1 MNLLDEARLEINE
14 IDEEMAQLFVRR
26 MKAVEYVAAYK
37 KENQMPIFDPVR
49 EKQVIERNAQRL
61 ENQSLRPYYI
71 DFLKNAMRVSRAYQ
85 QKMLESGEICARALR
100 MELGEESYDILMERG
115 ILHRAGELLNL
126 NRRVLIVTDNGV
138 PSQYAITLAAQCKE
152 PVIVTLPQGEGSKN
166 AENLQKLWKTMLTH
180 HFTRTDCVVAVGGGV
195 IGDMA
200 GFCAAT
206 YMRGVDFYN
215 IPTTLLSQV
224 DSSIGGKVAVDF
236 GGVKNIVGAFH
247 QPKRVL
253 IDPDVL
259 GTLPPRQIAN
269 GMAEALKESLTSDAS
284 LFAIIEQE
292 GVTEENIETV
302 IEKALLIKKQVVEA
316 DEKETG
322 LRRILNF
329 GHTLGHGIESESGL
343 DGLYHGECVALGM
356 IPMCSDRVRAKLIP
370 TLEKL
375 GLPTAVEGD
384 LETILKIAA
393 HDKKRSGDDISV
405 VWVEE
410 IGSCEILTMPLDEWK
425 TMIRKNLKIADTE
438 A

>member
-1 MNLLDEARLEINE
+1 MNLLEEARLEINE
-14 IDEEMAQLFVRR
+14 IDAEMVRLFERR
-26 MKAVEYVAAYK
+26 MHTVEKVAAYK
-37 KENQMPIFDPVR
+37 KESGMAIFDPVR
-49 EKQVIERNAQRL
+49 EKQVIDRNVDKL
-61 ENQSLRPYYI
+61 EDPVLRPYYA

-85 QKMLESGEICARALR
+85 QKMLESGEVCALSLR
-100 MELGEESYDILMERG
+100 MELGEDSYDILMERG
-115 ILHRAGELLNL
+115 ILKRAGELLGL
-126 NRRVLIVTDNGV
+126 DRRVLIVTDDGV
-138 PSQYAITLAAQCKE
+138 PSQYAVTVAAQCKA
-152 PVIVTLPQGEGSKN
+152 PVIVTLKQGEGSKN
-166 AENLQKLWKTMLTH
+166 AETLQRLWSKMLEN
-180 HFTRTDCVVAVGGGV
+180 HFTRSDCVVAVGGGV

-259 GTLPPRQIAN
+259 KTLPSRQIAN
-269 GMAEALKESLTSDAS
+269 GMAEALKESLTSDAE
-284 LFAIIEQE
+284 LFTIIEN

-302 IEKALLIKKQVVEA
+302 IEKALLIKKNVVEQ
-316 DEKETG
+316 DEKESG

-356 IPMCSDRVRAKLIP
+356 IPMCSKRVRERLIP
-370 TLEKL
+370 TLERL
-375 GLPTAVEGD
+375 GLPTVIEGD
-384 LETILKIAA
+384 LETILNIAA
-393 HDKKRSGDDISV
+393 HDKKRSGSDISV

-410 IGSCEILTMPLDEWK
+410 IGSCEIKKMPMEDWK
-425 TMIRKNLKIADTE
+425 AMIRQNLDATE
-438 A
+438 V